1 MTGDE
6 DLSRSARTGDEKQ
19 NIKEFHLYLVSDST
33 GETIN
38 SVAKA
43 VCACFVD
50 AKAIEHSY
58 GLVRGEK
65 QLARVLETLHAAPGP
80 VLFSMVD
87 GDLQKALERECAK
100 LNVPCLNVLDP
111 FVNII
116 GSHLDVEIRGK
127 PGLQHKLTAE
137 YFERIAALNYTVA
150 HDDGQS
156 QGDLNEADVILVG
169 VSRTSKTPTC
179 MYLAHRGVRAANV
192 PYVPNIDLPPELFT
206 VTDPLV
212 IGLALSS
219 DRLIQIRKNRLLS
232 LNENAET
239 DYINPEQVKDEL
251 QEARRFFKK
260 MGWPVIDVTRRSI
273 EETSTTILNLLQNRK
288 EERMRGETPA

>member
-1 MTGDE
+1 MTTEYIDPRNNMKE
-6 DLSRSARTGDEKQ
+6 TD
-19 NIKEFHLYLVSDST
+19 IKEFHLYLVSDST

-58 GLVRGEK
+58 GLVRSDK
-65 QLARVLETLHAAPGP
+65 QLERVLEVLRMTPGP
-80 VLFSMVD
+80 VLYSMVE
-87 GDLQKALERECAK
+87 GDIAKKLERACK
-100 LNVPCLNVLDP
+100 QIGVPCLNVLDP

-116 GSHLDVEIRGK
+116 GSHLGVEIRGK
-127 PGLQHKLTAE
+127 PGMQHQLTAE
-137 YFERIAALNYTVA
+137 YFERIGALNYTVA

-179 MYLAHRGVRAANV
+179 MYLANRGVRAANV
-192 PYVPNIDLPPELFT
+192 PYVPRIDLPPELFD
-206 VTDPLV
+206 VTEPLIV
-212 IGLALSS
+212 GLAASPE
-219 DRLIQIRKNRLLS
+219 RLVQIRKNRLLS
-232 LNENAET
+232 LNEASET
-239 DYINPEQVKDEL
+239 DYINPDQVKDET

-260 MGWPVIDVTRRSI
+260 MGWPIIDVTRRSI
-273 EETSTTILNLLQNRK
+273 EETSTTILNLLERRK
-288 EERMRGETPA
+288 EEKLKQVSALEDK

>member
-1 MTGDE
+1 MTEASG
-6 DLSRSARTGDEKQ
+6 GKIKQ
-19 NIKEFHLYLVSDST
+19 FHLHLVSDST

-65 QLARVLETLHAAPGP
+65 QLARVLETLNASPGP

-87 GDLQKALERECAK
+87 GDLQKTLERECVK

-156 QGDLNEADVILVG
+156 QGDLNEADVVLVG

-192 PYVPNIDLPPELFT
+192 PYVPNIDLPSELFT
-206 VTDPLV
+206 IRDPLV
-212 IGLALSS
+212 VGLALSAE
-219 DRLIQIRKNRLLS
+219 RLVQIRKNRLLS

-239 DYINPEQVKDEL
+239 DYIDPDQVKDEVM
-251 QEARRFFKK
+251 EARRLFKK

-273 EETSTTILNLLQNRK
+273 EETSTTILNLLEVRK
-288 EERMRGETPA
+288 EERLRAEAQ